1 MESLTLSHEIG
12 IVAGIFLVVAYGL
25 MNFGVL
31 DTSSPLY
38 QSLNVLGALGFA
50 YTAFAP
56 FNPGLLITEIVWAVV
71 AVAFLWKIFTRKNTA
86 TDEVADA
93 DVAEAEVAE
102 TELAD
107 AHVAEEPALET
118 VPNR

>member
-12 IVAGIFLVVAYGL
+12 ILAGIFLVAAYGL

-56 FNPGLLITEIVWAVV
+56 FNPGLLITEIVWATV
-71 AVAFLWKIFTRKNTA
+71 AVGFLWKIFARKNTA
-86 TDEVADA
+86 TDEG
-93 DVAEAEVAE
+93 AEAEVVE

>member
-12 IVAGIFLVVAYGL
+12 ILAGIFLVAAYGL

-71 AVAFLWKIFTRKNTA
+71 AVAFLWKIFTRRNTA
-86 TDEVADA
+86 TDEG
-93 DVAEAEVAE
+93 AEAEVAE

-107 AHVAEEPALET
+107 AHVAEEPALDS